1 MCMKVYKELNASLK
15 FHHCFLSLTS
25 TFLQKISFSTSTQ
38 AEYLFKPL
46 QGVMLL
52 TKEPVAGLR
61 QSQQDNSPLSLEQ
74 KFILIEIQQHLSEFK
89 RKKNNN
95 SATLVSLDGP
105 VCATYS
111 LEIMVMQEAL
121 WDHCLLTKT
130 ETSQPT
136 ANITLNAPTSF
147 QPYF

>member
-1 MCMKVYKELNASLK
+1 MCMKVYKELNASLN

-38 AEYLFKPL
+38 TEYLFKLL

-61 QSQQDNSPLSLEQ
+61 QPQQDNSRLSLEQ
-74 KFILIEIQQHLSEFK
+74 KFILIEIKQHLPEFK
-89 RKKNNN
+89 RKQDN